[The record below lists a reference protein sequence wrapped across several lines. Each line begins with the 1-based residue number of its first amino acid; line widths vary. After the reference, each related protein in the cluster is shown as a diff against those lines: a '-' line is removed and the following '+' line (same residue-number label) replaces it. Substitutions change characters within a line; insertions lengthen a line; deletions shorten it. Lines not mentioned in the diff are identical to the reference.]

1 MSQLRMIWRWWAKSL
16 GQKASKKDHEAD
28 KVAIIR
34 TLIFATY
41 LVTNAFIVA
50 GVIRHW
56 NDNQINVEVEIHE
69 NSNYSEKLHSE
80 RRHNLGVDGNTRI
93 EGVYRSGTIKN
104 RTGEFE

>member
-1 MSQLRMIWRWWAKSL
+1 MPQLRMIWRWWAKSL
-16 GQKASKKDHEAD
+16 GQKASDNDNEAD

-41 LVTNAFIVA
+41 LATNAFIIA
-50 GVIRHW
+50 GVVRHW
-56 NDNQINVEVEIHE
+56 NDNQINVEVEVYE

-93 EGVYRSGTIKN
+93 EGIYRSGAIKN